1 MPWSYPRNR
10 VGLFKIAQSY
20 LTSNMLYSRMPK
32 MTLAASNPPAPQVI
46 APGTATAQLI
56 DLWTHGKSKNT
67 AALYRRVAHLLLAT
81 IDKPIQWL
89 TLQDCQGFADTL
101 YGNELSTSSR
111 RTYISVVKS
120 LLSFAH
126 RTGLIPV
133 NAAAAVVTPKPKDTL
148 SQKILS
154 ELEVMTMIA
163 LEPCTRNKLILKTFY
178 YAGLRASEL
187 CDLNWED
194 LTSNGESGQLL
205 IYGKGG
211 KTRVVL
217 LPASLYLA
225 ILNSRGDA
233 GNSLADLQESESN

>member
-1 MPWSYPRNR
+1 
-10 VGLFKIAQSY
+10 
-20 LTSNMLYSRMPK
+20 MLYSRMPK
-32 MTLAASNPPAPQVI
+32 MTLAASFPPAPQVI

-67 AALYRRVAHLLLAT
+67 AALYRRVANLLLAT

-101 YGNELSTSSR
+101 YGNELSPSSR

-154 ELEVMTMIA
+154 ELEVLTMIA
-163 LEPCTRNKLILKTFY
+163 LERCVRNKLILKTFY
-178 YAGLRASEL
+178 YVGLRASEL

-194 LTSNGESGQLL
+194 LTPNGESGQLL

-217 LPASLYLA
+217 LPKTLY
-225 ILNSRGDA
+225 IEIVNSRGDA
-233 GNSLADLQESESN
+233 GNSLADFQESESD

>member
-1 MPWSYPRNR
+1 
-10 VGLFKIAQSY
+10 
-20 LTSNMLYSRMPK
+20 MPK
-32 MTLAASNPPAPQVI
+32 MTLAISFPPAPQVI

-101 YGNELSTSSR
+101 YGKELSTSSR

-154 ELEVMTMIA
+154 ELEVLTMIA
-163 LEPCTRNKLILKTFY
+163 LEPCVRKPSKRITIQ
-178 YAGLRASEL
+178 
-187 CDLNWED
+187 D
-194 LTSNGESGQLL
+194 
-205 IYGKGG
+205 
-211 KTRVVL
+211 
-217 LPASLYLA
+217 LPAQLV
-225 ILNSRGDA
+225 
-233 GNSLADLQESESN
+233 